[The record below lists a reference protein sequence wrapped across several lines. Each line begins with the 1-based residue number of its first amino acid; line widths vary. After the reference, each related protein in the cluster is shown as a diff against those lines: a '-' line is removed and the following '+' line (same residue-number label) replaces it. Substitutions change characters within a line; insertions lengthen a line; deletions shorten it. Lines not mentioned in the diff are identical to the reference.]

1 MNITNILYWIRPRL
15 NQRTN
20 IRIQLKCGEAPLAA
34 LWVCKWCAAQGAHP
48 SPKLLTDCTGRHNT
62 INYYQQ
68 YFLENNGYTTKKSD
82 LSSLDFAQKCSQNAG
97 NAISE
102 TLNSKMFWQRIPPDP
117 PLHVI
122 TVGAQ
127 NFFTLRPTPM
137 QCCH

>member
-1 MNITNILYWIRPRL
+1 MWRGTTGGTRALCVC
-15 NQRTN
+15 RT
-20 IRIQLKCGEAPLAA
+20 RAH
-34 LWVCKWCAAQGAHP
+34 GAHP

-137 QCCH
+137 